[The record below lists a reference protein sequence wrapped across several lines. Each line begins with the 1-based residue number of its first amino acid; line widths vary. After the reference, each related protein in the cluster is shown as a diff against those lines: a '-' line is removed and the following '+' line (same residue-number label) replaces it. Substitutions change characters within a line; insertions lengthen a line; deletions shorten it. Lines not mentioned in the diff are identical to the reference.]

1 MTANNKW
8 LASVVREWATALRE
22 SGFSKDEAM
31 QAQHYIDM
39 EYSSDFEYSKPYLA
53 LRAFFLTAD
62 LTPGE
67 EADDHLLSGRPARM
81 IVCAEAAYRM
91 GYDDAMKKA
100 EVSSNATA
108 ET

>member
-1 MTANNKW
+1 MADKTEW

-39 EYSSDFEYSKPYLA
+39 EYPEDFEYSRPYLA

-62 LTPGE
+62 LTPGAE
-67 EADDHLLSGRPARM
+67 KDDHLMSSRATRM

-91 GYDDAMKKA
+91 GWDDAMKKA
-100 EVSSNATA
+100 KEQPDEKP